1 MSSTVGCDS
10 SNLLGKTISY
20 SDHEGVAARIR
31 IKRDPES
38 KMSNRWD
45 LSSLSNLFSY
55 RDFVRMQTMVD
66 LPSKNACVQ
75 DAIKI
80 LEASLKS
87 VKLGR
92 ILVNILI

>member
-1 MSSTVGCDS
+1 
-10 SNLLGKTISY
+10 
-20 SDHEGVAARIR
+20 
-31 IKRDPES
+31 
-38 KMSNRWD
+38 MSNR
-45 LSSLSNLFSY
+45 LGHILPLSNLFST

-92 ILVNILI
+92 ILVNILL